1 MVKRRKKK
9 KKRKKKQKS
18 KVKQNYI
25 QRCICIK
32 ELLLQEQNNKKNEA
46 KNALNKEKKKLLE
59 PTLYIYKGN
68 KECNCF

>member
-1 MVKRRKKK
+1 MVKRGKKK

-18 KVKQNYI
+18 KAKQNYI
-25 QRCICIK
+25 QRCTCIK

-59 PTLYIYKGN
+59 PHSIYI
-68 KECNCF
+68 